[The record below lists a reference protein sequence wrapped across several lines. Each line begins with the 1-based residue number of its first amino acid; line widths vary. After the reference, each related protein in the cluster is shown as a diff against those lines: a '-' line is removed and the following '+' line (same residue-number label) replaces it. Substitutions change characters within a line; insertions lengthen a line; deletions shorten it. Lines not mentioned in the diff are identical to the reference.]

1 MQQQSIT
8 LVRGKESVLKKI
20 PVESF
25 PVVTDKKLSAKKV
38 VGDFSLIP
46 TTAIDQIGLIGSI
59 KLREIRIPVTTKSAK
74 KGWRLIAKW

>member
-1 MQQQSIT
+1 MRQESIT
-8 LVRGKESVLKKI
+8 LVRGKESVLQKV

-46 TTAIDQIGLIGSI
+46 TTAIDLIGLVASLQLEGI
-59 KLREIRIPVTTKSAK
+59 KIPSGTKSAK